1 MNPDQ
6 NQPQNYMVA
15 ALLAWLVP
23 GLGHLYLGRKFK
35 GIMFTVLINGLFLS
49 GWVMSHGEA
58 MSLHK
63 EDGHRYAFIAEVG
76 AGGPTLLS
84 LAYTHAPEIGSG
96 FDKDKALDYAA
107 ERETRSRTPEYYT
120 RLPWYETGL
129 LYCMV
134 AGLLNFLVVYEAST
148 GGLGVPKSDEEIAAI
163 EAKSSGQSD
172 TSTEKDAIPSGA
184 ENPPKD
190 SPTNTDAKPETK

>member
-1 MNPDQ
+1 MNPDPQ
-6 NQPQNYMVA
+6 PPQNYMVA

-49 GWVMSHGEA
+49 GWVMSQGEA

-96 FDKDKALDYAA
+96 FDEEKSLNYAA
-107 ERETRSRTPEYYT
+107 EREERSRTPEYYT

-148 GGLGVPKSDEEIAAI
+148 GGMGVPKSEEELAEDEEKKKDQAKGDGNKEAAPPNT
-163 EAKSSGQSD
+163 E
-172 TSTEKDAIPSGA
+172 TSTDKSD
-184 ENPPKD
+184 K
-190 SPTNTDAKPETK
+190 K

>member
-6 NQPQNYMVA
+6 NQPHNLMVA

-49 GWVMSHGEA
+49 GWVMSQGEA

-84 LAYTHAPEIGSG
+84 LAYTHAQEIGAG
-96 FDKDKALDYAA
+96 FDEDKSLAFAA
-107 ERETRSRTPEYYT
+107 EREERSRTPEYYT

-148 GGLGVPKSDEEIAAI
+148 GGFGVPKSEEELLEL
-163 EAKSSGQSD
+163 EAKSDSKD
-172 TSTEKDAIPSGA
+172 ETSPGNASS
-184 ENPPKD
+184 PPKD
-190 SPTNTDAKPETK
+190 KADSTQNTDAKSESK